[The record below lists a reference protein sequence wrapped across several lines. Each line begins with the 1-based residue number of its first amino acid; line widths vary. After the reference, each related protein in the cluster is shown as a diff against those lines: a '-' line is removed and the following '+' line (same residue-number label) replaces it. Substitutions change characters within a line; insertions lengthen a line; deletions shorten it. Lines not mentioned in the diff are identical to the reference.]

1 MKTNRN
7 VENLDVLIKALE
19 EDRRDI
25 VEFINSCMLPEECE
39 YERDVLIW
47 TDNLISFYKV
57 RRLKLSS

>member
-57 RRLKLSS
+57 RRIKLSS